1 MMNWVPGAQ
10 GGKAWYCAE
19 VRRSPGP
26 FDITE
31 CEKIKE
37 ASAHRVYARLVG
49 HERGDLPP
57 RGPYAAWLGAVA
69 CLLAFVQSASAR
81 CGALWVLRIQFLMHR
96 ESTCIAAA
104 FCA

>member
-10 GGKAWYCAE
+10 GGKAWYRAE

-37 ASAHRVYARLVG
+37 ASAHRVYAGLVG
-49 HERGDLPP
+49 HRRADLPP
-57 RGPYAAWLGAVA
+57 PRPYAAWLGAAV
-69 CLLAFVQSASAR
+69 CLVAFVQSTGAS
-81 CGALWVLRIQFLMHR
+81 CGAL
-96 ESTCIAAA
+96 
-104 FCA
+104 